1 MERRDEEIIK
11 QLMNHDDEL
20 RTLYLEHEELKH
32 QLETF
37 RDKIHLNTE
46 EELEKKRIQKL
57 KLASKDKLMEVVHRQ
72 SELPQVVHAH
82 RTASCV
88 AGRSN
93 RRHQK

>member
-11 QLMNHDDEL
+11 QLINNDDEL
-20 RTLYLEHEELKH
+20 RALYVEHEELKH

-57 KLASKDKLMEVVHRQ
+57 KLASKDKLMEVVHRHVNHH
-72 SELPQVVHAH
+72 EAH
-82 RTASCV
+82 
-88 AGRSN
+88 
-93 RRHQK
+93 